1 MGYHQILRVGFEM
14 LHGKGSTT
22 MSERDDITGTELIE
36 AQAGDSTEL
45 YRKVMRV
52 KAGKTFD
59 WLKNNNSVYDVFL
72 SVLSVSPM
80 EHIMH
85 QFMKWQE
92 TEADLR
98 EIDPPMVVMTS
109 AVRSP
114 ACIGMREILSTMFS
128 GQVFSDG
135 DSAVS
140 IDAICNGCLAT
151 VHHLSMFSSVFPLPC
166 RWSKST

>member
-1 MGYHQILRVGFEM
+1 MARCALGYHQILRVGFEM
-14 LHGKGSTT
+14 LHGKRSTAHT
-22 MSERDDITGTELIE
+22 SERDDITGTEMIE

-52 KAGKTFD
+52 KAGKTLE
-59 WLKNNNSVYDVFL
+59 WLQNNRSVYDVFL
-72 SVLSVSPM
+72 SVLGVSPM

-92 TEADLR
+92 SEAYLR

-109 AVRSP
+109 AVQSP
-114 ACIGMREILSTMFS
+114 VCIGMREVLSTMLS

-135 DSAVS
+135 DSAIS

-151 VHHLSMFSSVFPLPC
+151 EHFI
-166 RWSKST
+166 